1 MKVIANIRIKYNN
14 ERYDKG
20 SVINMKKDIAEKFI
34 EKGYVEDCNNL
45 SNDVEDIDDDLDDKL
60 VCDEEDECPTGD
72 DEEE

>member
-34 EKGYVEDCNNL
+34 EKGYVDDCNNL
-45 SNDVEDIDDDLDDKL
+45 SNDVEDIDDLDDKI